1 LSRKAVTL
9 LIKAPSLFDHPPN
22 QNTLDPLDRII
33 MDAFAA
39 PSHPPNQ
46 TMNSQQIADLFVDQR
61 ILQPAQVDDIL
72 QEANLNGK
80 SIERALID
88 SGFVDQRGFYQVIA
102 NALGT
107 DFIDLAEDE
116 IAPETL
122 RLIPAGLARLHQALP
137 IAAHENTLRVALLD
151 PLDLR
156 AVEDLRFALG
166 RDVHV
171 VVAPTGQ
178 VEDRIKLYYGADS
191 SSMEEILKQLGE
203 TGELMTLRDAADSAS
218 IVEAEA
224 NATPVIRFVDLI
236 LFQAIQDRASD
247 IHFEPFENEFKIRYR
262 VDGALYEMAPPPR
275 HLALPIISRVKV
287 MANMNIAERR
297 LPQDGRIQKNIAGR
311 AVDLRV
317 STLPTQFGESVV
329 LRVLD
334 RSTVNLDLEALG
346 LPDHIH
352 DYLIE
357 IVHRPNGI
365 FIVTGPTGSGKTTT
379 LYSCL
384 RKINTIDSKLLTAEE
399 PVEYDLDGIVQVPVN
414 EAIGLTFA
422 RVLRAFLRQ
431 DPDRI
436 MVGETRDLETAQIS
450 IQAALTGHLVFT
462 TLHTNDAPGAITR
475 LIDMGV
481 EPFLI
486 SSTLE
491 AVLGQRLLRS
501 ICPRCRTPY
510 QPSDTLLV
518 QLGLSRPDIGEKNF
532 YYGKGCDACN
542 QTGYSGRKGIYE
554 LLKITDPL
562 RELINE
568 RAPSVTLKEKALE
581 LGMVTLRQDGLR
593 SVFAGDTT
601 IEEVLKYT

>member
-1 LSRKAVTL
+1 
-9 LIKAPSLFDHPPN
+9 
-22 QNTLDPLDRII
+22 
-33 MDAFAA
+33 
-39 PSHPPNQ
+39 
-46 TMNSQQIADLFVDQR
+46 MNAQQITDLFVEQR
-61 ILQPAQVDDIL
+61 VLQSSQAEDVL

-80 SIERALID
+80 NIEQALID
-88 SGFVDQRGFYQVIA
+88 SGFVDERGFYQVIA
-102 NALGT
+102 DALGT
-107 DFIDLAEDE
+107 DFVDLPDDD
-116 IAPETL
+116 IAPEIL
-122 RLIPAGLARLHQALP
+122 RLIPGGLARLHRALP
-137 IAAHENTLRVALLD
+137 IAVSDNTLTVALVD

-156 AVEDLRFALG
+156 AAEDLRFALG
-166 RDVHV
+166 KDVHV
-171 VVAPTGQ
+171 VVAPFEQ
-178 VEDRIKLYYGADS
+178 VEDRIKRHYGTDS
-191 SSMEEILKQLGE
+191 SSMEDILKQLGE
-203 TGELMTLRDAADSAS
+203 TGELLSLRGTDQSAS
-218 IVEAEA
+218 AVEAEA
-224 NATPVIRFVDLI
+224 NATPIIRFVDLI

-275 HLALPIISRVKV
+275 HLALPVISRVKV

-311 AVDLRV
+311 SVDLRV

-346 LPDHIH
+346 LPDYIR
-352 DYLIE
+352 DYIIE
-357 IVHRPNGI
+357 VINRPNGI

-399 PVEYDLDGIVQVPVN
+399 PVEYDLEGIVQVPVN

-422 RVLRAFLRQ
+422 RTLRAFLRQ

-450 IQAALTGHLVFT
+450 IQASLTGHLVFT

-501 ICPRCRTPY
+501 ICPNCRDKY
-510 QPSDTLLV
+510 QPSDALLS
-518 QLGLSRPDIGEKNF
+518 QLGLSRRDIGEKNF

-542 QTGYSGRKGIYE
+542 QTGYKGRKGIYE

-568 RAPSVTLKEKALE
+568 RAPTVTLKEKAIE

-593 SVFAGDTT
+593 SIFAGDTT